1 MNYSELNKT
10 QVRCIDAYISLRP
23 ELSAQPTITRP
34 EVEEL
39 HSKLY
44 AERANGGL
52 KIGYPMWL
60 VKNDKLGRGIYEFP
74 APELDSIPVLERSK
88 PAAKVKADKAQA
100 KVEAQAKIEQ
110 EDKEFF
116 TDLKEY
122 GIMETT

>member
-10 QVRCIDAYISLRP
+10 QRRCIDAYIKLRP
-23 ELSAQPTITRP
+23 ELSNQSTITRP

-39 HSKLY
+39 HARLF
-44 AERANGGL
+44 AERANGGQ

-60 VKNDKLGRGIYEFP
+60 VKGDKLGRGVYEFP
-74 APELDSIPVLERSK
+74 APELDSAPILEKAKPVKSK
-88 PAAKVKADKAQA
+88 TQVKAEAQA
-100 KVEAQAKIEQ
+100 KVEQ
-110 EDKEFF
+110 EEKEFF

>member
-10 QVRCIDAYISLRP
+10 QVRCIDAYIKLRP
-23 ELSAQPTITRP
+23 ELASQPTITRP
-34 EVEEL
+34 EVEAL
-39 HSKLY
+39 HAQLF
-44 AERANGGL
+44 AERANGGA

-74 APELDSIPVLERSK
+74 APELDSAPILQKTPVAKAKTSK
-88 PAAKVKADKAQA
+88 TVEEKAEAQA
-100 KVEAQAKIEQ
+100 KVEQ

-122 GIMETT
+122 GIMETA